1 MKKQDFLDTY
11 NINLDD
17 EDEKNFSGLYDIM
30 VVYGIATEDEINLVL
45 SLNGTSV
52 KTLLDI
58 IYVKSGLRS
67 IEQLLTDLKDED

>member
-1 MKKQDFLDTY
+1 MKRKDFLETY

-30 VVYGIATEDEINLVL
+30 IVYGIATEDEINLVL

-67 IEQLLTDLKDED
+67 IEQLLIDLED

>member
-1 MKKQDFLDTY
+1 MTRKDFLETY

-67 IEQLLTDLKDED
+67 IEQLLIDLED

>member
-1 MKKQDFLDTY
+1 MKRTDFLETY

-30 VVYGIATEDEINLVL
+30 IVYGIATEDEINLVL

-67 IEQLLTDLKDED
+67 IEQLLIDLED

>member
-1 MKKQDFLDTY
+1 MKRTDFLKTY
-11 NINLDD
+11 HINTDD
-17 EDEKNFSGLYDIM
+17 EDELNFSGLYDIM
-30 VVYGIATEDEINLVL
+30 VVYGIATEDELNLVL

-67 IEQLLTDLKDED
+67 IEQLLTDLED

>member
-1 MKKQDFLDTY
+1 MTRKDFLETY

-45 SLNGTSV
+45 SLNGTSI

-67 IEQLLTDLKDED
+67 IEQLLIDLED

>member
-1 MKKQDFLDTY
+1 MKKTDFLETY

-30 VVYGIATEDEINLVL
+30 IVYGIATEDEINLVL

>member
-1 MKKQDFLDTY
+1 MKRKDFLETY

-45 SLNGTSV
+45 SLNGTSI

-67 IEQLLTDLKDED
+67 IEQLLIDLED

>member
-1 MKKQDFLDTY
+1 MKIKDFLESY

-67 IEQLLTDLKDED
+67 IEQLLTDLED